1 MDMARSDRAPSLRVP
16 LLQLSPAAGRKGS
29 VAGRSRSAHQVSYR
43 KWQAMPLNN
52 FTPETVREW
61 RIYIKEY
68 VAELPVNKDGHT
80 MFSFDDAVGLQI
92 LQRDLAEMTRLS

>member
-1 MDMARSDRAPSLRVP
+1 
-16 LLQLSPAAGRKGS
+16 
-29 VAGRSRSAHQVSYR
+29 
-43 KWQAMPLNN
+43 MPLNN

-92 LQRDLAEMTRLS
+92 LQRDLAEMTRLSVVKKTDALSIKIPIKTKKAA